1 MINILIEFQGAMKVW
16 SGGAGKHLPRSEW
29 YVRHAESP
37 VTQSGESAY
46 KRTLKNLV
54 MAEGKSDE
62 IMLLERQQNPFG
74 LCKNLFIYSLS
85 PMLFIY
91 SLPPMLTRRYCFK
104 ND

>member
-1 MINILIEFQGAMKVW
+1 
-16 SGGAGKHLPRSEW
+16 
-29 YVRHAESP
+29 
-37 VTQSGESAY
+37 
-46 KRTLKNLV
+46 